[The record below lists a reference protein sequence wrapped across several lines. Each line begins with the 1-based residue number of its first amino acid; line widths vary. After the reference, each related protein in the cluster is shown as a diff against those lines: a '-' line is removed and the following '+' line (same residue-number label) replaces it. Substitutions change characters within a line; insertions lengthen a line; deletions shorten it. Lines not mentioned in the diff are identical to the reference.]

1 MESARLGKQIFKQNA
16 PHSRPEPYLPRNRTA
31 EKADLDSLDGRI
43 TLVHSVSFP
52 NSEWFSRRNCNSM
65 ETPQSIRVENLT
77 RTYGK
82 VTAIRNVNFTVNR
95 GEIVGFLGPNGA
107 GKSTT
112 MRILSGIMTAN
123 SGSAWVTGIPVAQN
137 PHEVK
142 RRIGYMPENN
152 PLPDDMRVV
161 EYLRFRARLKAVPGR
176 QIRQA
181 VQEVMETCDLA
192 RTARRKIIGTLSKGF
207 RQRVGIADALLGNPE
222 VIIMDE
228 PTIGLD
234 PHQIQGIRKL
244 IDSLRG
250 RMTVILSSHILPE
263 IERCCDRVII
273 INRGR
278 IVACGTST
286 ELRAE
291 FLPGSRFDVE
301 LRGGEKAMLDTLK
314 AAGIDASVIHSEA
327 TAKDAERFTLLL
339 DDKMQD
345 ASPDLISLLTKAKD
359 ISLISLA
366 PRLPDLEEI
375 FLAATK
381 RSWEEAIE
389 STRIAKPK
397 QSA

>member
-1 MESARLGKQIFKQNA
+1 
-16 PHSRPEPYLPRNRTA
+16 
-31 EKADLDSLDGRI
+31 
-43 TLVHSVSFP
+43 
-52 NSEWFSRRNCNSM
+52 M
-65 ETPQSIRVENLT
+65 ETPPSIRVENLI
-77 RTYGK
+77 RAYGK
-82 VTAIRNVNFTVNR
+82 VTAIRNVNFTVNP

-123 SGSAWVTGIPVAQN
+123 SGSVWVTGIPVAHN

-161 EYLRFRARLKAVPGR
+161 EYLRFRARLKAVPGNKLR
-176 QIRQA
+176 QT
-181 VQEVMETCDLA
+181 VQDAMEICDLA

-278 IVACGTST
+278 IVACGTSA

-301 LRGGEKAMLDTLK
+301 LRGGEAVMLKALE
-314 AAGIDASVIHSEA
+314 AAGIEAKVVSSESA
-327 TAKDAERFTLLL
+327 PNDAERFTLLL
-339 DDKMQD
+339 DDEMAN
-345 ASPDLISLLTKAKD
+345 ASPDLISHLTKAKEL
-359 ISLISLA
+359 SLISLA